1 MQWPPKFTTVWKNT
15 SNVVLLTNPL
25 TRLRGNGLSDQKTVF
40 SSFLNLASLIL
51 HFGLVTILGVYV
63 TSHSGQFFRLLL
75 VSNTARVMWH
85 NIIPRLGLDA
95 KCDPSAPYWRHGP
108 RNCAISRVN
117 MCFGIIT
124 QGPRNVLAMI
134 EVTVQWSQT
143 HNFWSKSL
151 QTMFYTV
158 FRIRKSP
165 SIDFIDQIHD
175 ICWNTAV
182 IGKFPNF
189 EIKSYGACY
198 KIMHSLQIMHC
209 RNFSH

>member
-1 MQWPPKFTTVWKNT
+1 MDLVILSMQWPPKFTTVWKNT
-15 SNVVLLTNPL
+15 SNIVLLTNPL

-124 QGPRNVLAMI
+124 QGIRNVLAMI
-134 EVTVQWSQT
+134 EMTVRFYLKQ
-143 HNFWSKSL
+143 KSDQRSHESAQYDWFL
-151 QTMFYTV
+151 QNIQI
-158 FRIRKSP
+158 FRI
-165 SIDFIDQIHD
+165 F
-175 ICWNTAV
+175 
-182 IGKFPNF
+182 
-189 EIKSYGACY
+189 
-198 KIMHSLQIMHC
+198 
-209 RNFSH
+209 